1 VKHKL
6 ALLKA
11 QLGLPGMAGLALLAC
26 VAVFQGVAVGPQ
38 ETEQAEM
45 EQRLSRNERKAG
57 GGKGAGVD
65 SARLEAFYNHFRGDA
80 GKDEW
85 LAKLHAI
92 AGQSGV
98 ELRSADYRLQ
108 ATGTRIERYEIVLP
122 VSAGYGQLRA
132 FLKGA
137 LEQIPVL
144 SLDQVSLR
152 KDKPSDKAGDGRLQA
167 EVRMTL
173 HLLKGGTG

>member
-1 VKHKL
+1 LKRVDL
-6 ALLKA
+6 FQRYLQLRAL
-11 QLGLPGMAGLALLAC
+11 LGLPGLAGLALLAC
-26 VAVFQGVAVGPQ
+26 VVAFQGLAVTPLESE
-38 ETEQAEM
+38 ETKLRAEL
-45 EQRLSRNERKAG
+45 EQRLARSGLKG
-57 GGKGAGVD
+57 GRGADNG
-65 SARLEAFYNHFRGDA
+65 ARLQAFYAHFKGDT

-92 AGQSGV
+92 AAQSGV

-122 VSAGYGQLRA
+122 VSAGYAQLRA
-132 FLKGA
+132 FLKNA

-152 KDKPSDKAGDGRLQA
+152 NEKVADGRLHA

-173 HLLKGGTG
+173 HLLRS